1 MTLAPVLVLALA
13 GEPNPSAFGTKT
25 TSDVRSQVSA
35 PSDPHA
41 GDGAY
46 GRLDG
51 DVDFGLGVGPS
62 FDFASADPALGVRAT
77 GHWFTIAGIY
87 AMYLE
92 ALPEDARLQRRLGVG
107 VDLKPLFLVRWP
119 LGLERGPAWLDLTLD
134 SLSLG
139 LGMTFGEE
147 IERPFGSRQ
156 GFETSVGFGI
166 PLALEAA
173 GPWLE
178 IRAGAVL
185 PSSLES
191 EASVMALFSWHFVA
205 STLSASNR

>member
-1 MTLAPVLVLALA
+1 MTLAPLLFALA
-13 GEPNPSAFGTKT
+13 GEPNENAFGSKT

-51 DVDFGLGVGPS
+51 DIDLALGVGPS
-62 FDFASADPALGVRAT
+62 FDFASADAALGVR
-77 GHWFTIAGIY
+77 GSVHWFTVAGIY
-87 AMYLE
+87 GLYQE
-92 ALPEDARLQRRLGVG
+92 ALPETARLERRVGFG

-119 LGLERGPAWLDLTLD
+119 LGLERGPALLDLTLD

-139 LGMTFGEE
+139 LGMTFGD
-147 IERPFGSRQ
+147 ERAEPFGSRH
-156 GFETSVGFGI
+156 GFETSLGFGI
-166 PLALEAA
+166 PLMLEAS

-178 IRAGAVL
+178 VRAGAVL
-185 PSSLES
+185 PNSLGS
-191 EASVMALFSWHFVA
+191 EASVMALFSWHFVT
-205 STLSASNR
+205 STPFVSGP

>member
-1 MTLAPVLVLALA
+1 MMLAPVLVFALA
-13 GEPNPSAFGTKT
+13 GEPNDNAFGRKT
-25 TSDVRSQVSA
+25 TSDVRTQVSA

-51 DVDFGLGVGPS
+51 DIDLALGVGPS
-62 FDFASADPALGVRAT
+62 FDFASADAALSVRASV
-77 GHWFTIAGIY
+77 HWFTVAGIY
-87 AMYLE
+87 ALYQE
-92 ALPEDARLQRRLGVG
+92 ALPEDARLERRIGVG

-119 LGLERGPAWLDLTLD
+119 LGLERGPALLDLTLD

-139 LGMTFGEE
+139 LGMTFGD
-147 IERPFGSRQ
+147 ERGRAFGSRH
-156 GFETSVGFGI
+156 GFETSLGFGV

-178 IRAGAVL
+178 VRAGAVL
-185 PSSLES
+185 PNSLEN

-205 STLSASNR
+205 STPFVSEP

>member
-1 MTLAPVLVLALA
+1 MTFAPILVFALA

-62 FDFASADPALGVRAT
+62 FDFASADAALGVRAT

-92 ALPEDARLQRRLGVG
+92 ALPDDARLQRRLGVG
-107 VDLKPLFLVRWP
+107 VDLKPLFLLRWP
-119 LGLERGPAWLDLTLD
+119 RGLERGPALLDLTLD
-134 SLSLG
+134 SISLG
-139 LGMTFGEE
+139 LGITFGEQG
-147 IERPFGSRQ
+147 ERPFGSRR

-191 EASVMALFSWHFVA
+191 EASVLALFSWHFMT
-205 STLSASNR
+205 STLSASSR